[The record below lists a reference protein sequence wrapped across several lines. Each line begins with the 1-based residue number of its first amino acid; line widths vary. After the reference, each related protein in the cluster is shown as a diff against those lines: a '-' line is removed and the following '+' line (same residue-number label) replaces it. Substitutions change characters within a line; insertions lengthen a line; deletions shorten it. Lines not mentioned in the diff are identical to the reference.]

1 MILEASQV
9 TKRFGGLTAVSDFS
23 LTVAPGEVVGVIGP
37 NGAGKTTLFSL
48 IAGFHKPDQGHV
60 RFDGRDITGHSPN
73 AICRLGLCR
82 TFQTARPFGA
92 LSVIENVMVGGFCH
106 EPDPARA
113 RARAEGAVRL
123 VGLDARL
130 DEPARN
136 LTIAQLKRLELARA
150 LATGPRLL
158 LLDEMA
164 GGLTPTEVRDLM
176 GLITQVRGHGI
187 TIVLIEHVMRV
198 VMELATRIAVI
209 AHGEKIADGPP
220 AEVARDPAVIQAYLG
235 EEYLLAV
242 GR

>member
-1 MILEASQV
+1 MILEVNQV
-9 TKRFGGLTAVSDFS
+9 TKRFGGLTAIHDFS
-23 LTVAPGEVVGVIGP
+23 LAVAPGEVIGVIGP

-48 IAGFHKPDQGHV
+48 VTGFQKPDAGLI
-60 RFDGRDITGHSPN
+60 RFDGRDITAQPPS

-82 TFQTARPFGA
+82 TFQTARPFGG
-92 LSVIENVMVGGFCH
+92 LSVLDNVMVGGFCH
-106 EPDPARA
+106 EHDPRQARQ
-113 RARAEGAVRL
+113 RAEDAAHL

-176 GLITQVRGHGI
+176 ALITRVRALGI
-187 TIVLIEHVMRV
+187 TLILIEHVMRV

-209 AHGEKIADGPP
+209 AHGEKIADGSPS
-220 AEVARDPAVIQAYLG
+220 EVARNPAVIQAYLG

-242 GR
+242 NR

>member
-1 MILEASQV
+1 MILEVNQV
-9 TKRFGGLTAVSDFS
+9 TKRFGGLTAIHDFS
-23 LTVAPGEVVGVIGP
+23 LAVAPGEVIGVIGP

-48 IAGFHKPDQGHV
+48 VTGFQKPDAGLI
-60 RFDGRDITGHSPN
+60 RFDGRDITAQPPS

-82 TFQTARPFGA
+82 TFQTARPFGG
-92 LSVIENVMVGGFCH
+92 LSVLDNVMVGGFCH
-106 EPDPARA
+106 EQDPRRA
-113 RARAEGAVRL
+113 RQRAEDAAHL

-176 GLITQVRGHGI
+176 ALITRVRALGI
-187 TIVLIEHVMRV
+187 TLILIEHVMRV

-209 AHGEKIADGPP
+209 AHGEKIADGSPS
-220 AEVARDPAVIQAYLG
+220 EVARNPAVIQAYLG

-242 GR
+242 NR